1 MKKINLLATVLL
13 LFSAV
18 SFTSCSDIEPIDPN
32 IIITPTPDPEDPDN
46 PDNPGEPI
54 LGDYWPAALNN
65 EWVFRQNDVLQPPM
79 KIISV
84 NSIDGKTYYTFNA
97 MVATGNVSGETTA
110 VTRLRKS
117 GANYYLKLDDFSTEA
132 SGAIPG
138 STTTGSE
145 TILLKD
151 NIAVGGSWV
160 TSYTQTTTYTT
171 TFPPISLDIQVTGT
185 IMEKDISLT
194 VRDET
199 YTDVIKTKYVQK
211 VTSAG
216 GTSETVTY
224 YWFAKGIGPVKT
236 STETA
241 NGTYNSD
248 LVSYTIN

>member
-1 MKKINLLATVLL
+1 MKNIHLLSTVILM
-13 LFSAV
+13 FSAI

-32 IIITPTPDPEDPDN
+32 IIITPTPNPEDPDN
-46 PDNPGEPI
+46 PSEPL
-54 LGDYWPAALNN
+54 LGDYGPAALNN
-65 EWVFRQNDVLQPPM
+65 EWVFKQNDVLQPPM

-97 MVATGNVSGETTA
+97 MSAAGNGAGATTA

-117 GANYYLKLDDFSTEA
+117 GSNYYLKLDDFVTEA
-132 SGAIPG
+132 AGAIPG

-160 TSYTQTTTYTT
+160 TSYTQTTTYTAT
-171 TFPPISLDIQVTGT
+171 YPPISLDIQVTGT

-211 VTSAG
+211 VTTSSG
-216 GTSETVTY
+216 ISETTTY

-236 STETA
+236 SSESA
-241 NGTYNSD
+241 GALYNSE